1 MGLAPEGG
9 TVKHRAT
16 RSDHKMDVITFIA
29 LATTLIVLIG
39 HLMNVG
45 LW

>member
-1 MGLAPEGG
+1 MAPKGG
-9 TVKHRAT
+9 TVKRSETH
-16 RSDHKMDVITFIA
+16 SDHKMDVITFIA

-39 HLMNVG
+39 HLMNIG

>member
-1 MGLAPEGG
+1 MRQEQSR
-9 TVKHRAT
+9 TDR
-16 RSDHKMDVITFIA
+16 RIDVVTFIT

-39 HLMNVG
+39 HLMRVG